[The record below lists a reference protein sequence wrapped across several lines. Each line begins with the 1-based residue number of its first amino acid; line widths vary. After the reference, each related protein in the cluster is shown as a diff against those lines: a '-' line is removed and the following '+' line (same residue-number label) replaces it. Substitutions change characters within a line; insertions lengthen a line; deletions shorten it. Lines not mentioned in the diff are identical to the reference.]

1 MRVCVERTDKEPLN
15 RDCSAGA
22 AAAPPSAGRS
32 LHSSVFPSYL
42 HRTPIAP
49 INRTCAAPLSARAA
63 RAARAA
69 HAAHAPRAQA
79 TFAQNGLSQD
89 CVHGS
94 SRLRSCF
101 LFCLPIAFGGLKGFL
116 SMMAE
121 PEVVTWDKCVRC
133 PCRALP
139 RAT

>member
-15 RDCSAGA
+15 RDCFCT
-22 AAAPPSAGRS
+22 AAPRPPAESSQLR
-32 LHSSVFPSYL
+32 LHSTPS
-42 HRTPIAP
+42 HSAI
-49 INRTCAAPLSARAA
+49 ARARHPSPLA
-63 RAARAA
+63 P
-69 HAAHAPRAQA
+69 HAPRAPLTPLTRRA
-79 TFAQNGLSQD
+79 RRHSLKMVSLKTAFM
-89 CVHGS
+89 VHGVVG
-94 SRLRSCF
+94 F

>member
-1 MRVCVERTDKEPLN
+1 MSYEELLPQQAFT
-15 RDCSAGA
+15 A
-22 AAAPPSAGRS
+22 A
-32 LHSSVFPSYL
+32 SSQHAVAL
-42 HRTPIAP
+42 R
-49 INRTCAAPLSARAA
+49 NRTCAAPLSARAA

-69 HAAHAPRAQA
+69 DAAHTRARRQPSLRMVSLKTA
-79 TFAQNGLSQD
+79 FM
-89 CVHGS
+89 VHGVVG
-94 SRLRSCF
+94 F

-139 RAT
+139 CAT

>member
-1 MRVCVERTDKEPLN
+1 MV
-15 RDCSAGA
+15 
-22 AAAPPSAGRS
+22 S
-32 LHSSVFPSYL
+32 LKTAF
-42 HRTPIAP
+42 T
-49 INRTCAAPLSARAA
+49 
-63 RAARAA
+63 
-69 HAAHAPRAQA
+69 
-79 TFAQNGLSQD
+79 
-89 CVHGS
+89 VHGVVG
-94 SRLRSCF
+94 F

>member
-1 MRVCVERTDKEPLN
+1 MRDAVVVGGSDATIRWTLWRLLVGVRRACE
-15 RDCSAGA
+15 
-22 AAAPPSAGRS
+22 
-32 LHSSVFPSYL
+32 
-42 HRTPIAP
+42 
-49 INRTCAAPLSARAA
+49 AA
-63 RAARAA
+63 RRVLTRRARRHSLKMVSLKTA
-69 HAAHAPRAQA
+69 
-79 TFAQNGLSQD
+79 FM
-89 CVHGS
+89 VHGVVG
-94 SRLRSCF
+94 F

>member
-1 MRVCVERTDKEPLN
+1 MLTARSSQDADLSHVRGTPSPL
-15 RDCSAGA
+15 APH
-22 AAAPPSAGRS
+22 APP
-32 LHSSVFPSYL
+32 
-42 HRTPIAP
+42 
-49 INRTCAAPLSARAA
+49 APLTPLTRRARRQPSLRMVSLKTA
-63 RAARAA
+63 
-69 HAAHAPRAQA
+69 
-79 TFAQNGLSQD
+79 FM
-89 CVHGS
+89 VHGVVG
-94 SRLRSCF
+94 F

>member
-1 MRVCVERTDKEPLN
+1 M
-15 RDCSAGA
+15 
-22 AAAPPSAGRS
+22 
-32 LHSSVFPSYL
+32 
-42 HRTPIAP
+42 
-49 INRTCAAPLSARAA
+49 PLSARALA
-63 RAARAA
+63 P
-69 HAAHAPRAQA
+69 HAPLAPLTPLTHRARRQ
-79 TFAQNGLSQD
+79 LSLRMVSLKTAFT
-89 CVHGS
+89 VHGVVG
-94 SRLRSCF
+94 F